1 MKTEYKNKFYELL
14 QQATEEVGVVI
25 IPIKQYNSLVNQEKI
40 LHLEKE
46 LEEQKQA
53 FTELFE
59 EKRAIVITSNPL
71 GFNDMVI
78 TCYPKEDIPEIKE
91 IKDTIE
97 TYRIEN
103 GKLVRQLEEL
113 KEQNEKLINI
123 QVKKKKSKK

>member
-1 MKTEYKNKFYELL
+1 
-14 QQATEEVGVVI
+14 
-25 IPIKQYNSLVNQEKI
+25 
-40 LHLEKE
+40 
-46 LEEQKQA
+46 
-53 FTELFE
+53 
-59 EKRAIVITSNPL
+59 
-71 GFNDMVI
+71 MVI

>member
-71 GFNDMVI
+71 GFN
-78 TCYPKEDIPEIKE
+78 
-91 IKDTIE
+91 
-97 TYRIEN
+97 
-103 GKLVRQLEEL
+103 L
-113 KEQNEKLINI
+113 
-123 QVKKKKSKK
+123 KKKSPSFR